1 MNTAIKEKERVVAMI
16 NEDNL
21 KKWQRELLIFVANNI
36 IKEDLQKHIV
46 RDGHYQDDTKELL
59 YKAADWIKE
68 QTQNHILTIVPFKQY
83 KTKNAIK
90 IIKKYSSMGV
100 KYFILDTFK
109 MDAGDV
115 SDKSWLE
122 MQQNMVEIN
131 DVIKPESKNL
141 HILIVYLS
149 VLFPEAPR

>member
-1 MNTAIKEKERVVAMI
+1 MDMITKETGGQYLGSITLVGGLSNVGKSTFARNATVPTAIKEKERVVAMI

-68 QTQNHILTIVPFKQY
+68 QTQNHILTAFNI
-83 KTKNAIK
+83 
-90 IIKKYSSMGV
+90 
-100 KYFILDTFK
+100 
-109 MDAGDV
+109 
-115 SDKSWLE
+115 
-122 MQQNMVEIN
+122 
-131 DVIKPESKNL
+131 
-141 HILIVYLS
+141 
-149 VLFPEAPR
+149 

>member
-1 MNTAIKEKERVVAMI
+1 MAKRTS
-16 NEDNL
+16 L
-21 KKWQRELLIFVANNI
+21 YLLQNNI

-100 KYFILDTFK
+100 KYFLFLIHFK

-141 HILIVYLS
+141 HILIT
-149 VLFPEAPR
+149 FN